1 MTKLGD
7 DVYCKV
13 FFVPITK
20 FIRNS
25 NIPWPVLEGSGDKG
39 GANDSDDDDDGAAS
53 SGLKKASF
61 KRSMTSTSAVEKLD
75 RLQILQDDEVLDTL

>member
-25 NIPWPVLEGSGDKG
+25 NIPWPVLKGSGDKS
-39 GANDSDDDDDGAAS
+39 GANDSDDDDCAAS

-61 KRSMTSTSAVEKLD
+61 KRSKTSTSAVEKLD
-75 RLQILQDDEVLDTL
+75 QLKIPQDDEVSDTL

>member
-20 FIRNS
+20 FICNS
-25 NIPWPVLEGSGDKG
+25 NILWPVLEGSGDKR
-39 GANDSDDDDDGAAS
+39 GANDSDDDDDGVAS
-53 SGLKKASF
+53 SWLKKASF
-61 KRSMTSTSAVEKLD
+61 KRSKTSTSAVEKLD
-75 RLQILQDDEVLDTL
+75 QLQIPQDDEVSDTL